1 MTDTSDDFISNIFGG
16 GGGDDDIPAVKAE
29 NVKRTAQPTEQL
41 SEGAA
46 RNRRLA
52 ASSLT
57 KNFAPPELSS
67 SGLLGL

>member
-1 MTDTSDDFISNIFGG
+1 METSDDAIASLFGG
-16 GGGDDDIPAVKAE
+16 GGSDVDIPAVKAE

-57 KNFAPPELSS
+57 RGFAPPELSS